1 MPYADPYARK
11 TTSGAGSEGLPF
23 NKVDIAEPAWTT
35 VNPSG
40 VAGASAETDGSG
52 LITFKW
58 TGVNSSTSDNS
69 PVNGANFNGPRAY
82 IPLLKPDG
90 TNYTWTEANANIR
103 LMVNITDMTR
113 PRDDGLSPNPTMVA
127 VLGFCKDPTNTSR
140 GNSTG
145 MVLSGTG
152 AGFNSIS
159 SQRVFIN
166 YTGPSNNITA
176 SIFGRSAVGS
186 VAMAGNSVG
195 VTDLLIQRDDGKN
208 TGRNSRN
215 TNIAFNVNRD
225 GEPIYLCLA
234 WGPAGIGNDLTTA
247 ELKMKIQ
254 YKIVNFETI
263 N

>member
-1 MPYADPYARK
+1 MPYADPYATK

-35 VNPSG
+35 ANPSSI
-40 VAGASAETDGSG
+40 AGASATTDGSG

-58 TGVNSSTSDNS
+58 TGVTDSTSDNS
-69 PVNGANFNGPRAY
+69 PVNGANFDGPRAY

-90 TNYTWTEANANIR
+90 SNYLWTGTNANIR

-113 PRDDGLSPNPTMVA
+113 PRDDGSSNNPTMVA
-127 VLGFCKDPTNTSR
+127 VLGFCKDPTSTSR
-140 GNSTG
+140 NNTTG
-145 MVLSGTG
+145 MVLSGIG
-152 AGFNSIS
+152 GGFNTVS
-159 SQRVFIN
+159 SQRIFIN
-166 YTGPSNNITA
+166 YTGPSNNNTA

-186 VAMAGNSVG
+186 VGMAGNGVG
-195 VTDLLIQRDDGKN
+195 ACDLLIQRDDGRN
-208 TGRNSRN
+208 TGKNSRN
-215 TNIAFNVNRD
+215 TNVNFQVNRE

-234 WGPAGIGNDLTTA
+234 WGPAGAGQDLSGK